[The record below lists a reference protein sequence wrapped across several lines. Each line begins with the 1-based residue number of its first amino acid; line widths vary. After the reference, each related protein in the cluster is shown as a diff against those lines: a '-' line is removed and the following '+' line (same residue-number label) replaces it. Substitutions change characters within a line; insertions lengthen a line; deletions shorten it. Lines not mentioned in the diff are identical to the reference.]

1 MVAAAPWETPRLVR
15 IPVSSATGRN
25 SLVTSVKVPS
35 ATAKTARRW
44 RMETSAVI
52 GIHPCIES

>member
-35 ATAKTARRW
+35 ATEEHSQALAQGDIFSHWNSPVR
-44 RMETSAVI
+44 
-52 GIHPCIES
+52 